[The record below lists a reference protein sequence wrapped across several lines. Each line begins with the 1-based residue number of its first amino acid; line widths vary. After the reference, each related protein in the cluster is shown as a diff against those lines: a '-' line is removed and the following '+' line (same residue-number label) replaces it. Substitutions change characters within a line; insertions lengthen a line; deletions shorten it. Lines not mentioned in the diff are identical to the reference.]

1 MGLGRDLTGL
11 IERLKEGLSF
21 SRLEIFITRA
31 SFAVPEDPQRLCPAL
46 QDSLLRLLISR
57 VIYCWGT
64 DTPNLVLFPGLR
76 FCGSVVWAGLSGLS
90 LLCMVYWGHS
100 GSGVWWVASGTAWGP
115 GAWLLAGTPQFSSGA
130 SPSSRTA
137 GFLTGWLVPGEQT
150 WGSPAPKAL
159 APNPKERPLV
169 TSCGADPGRE
179 PTSGWSLHGRG

>member
-1 MGLGRDLTGL
+1 M
-11 IERLKEGLSF
+11 KEGLSF

-115 GAWLLAGTPQFSSGA
+115 GAGCWPGRLSSPPGPRPPAGQPGFSQGGWFQESKRGGLQPLRPRPQTLRSVPWLLPVAQTPGESPPRGGAFTDVVERRHGGA
-130 SPSSRTA
+130 S
-137 GFLTGWLVPGEQT
+137 
-150 WGSPAPKAL
+150 
-159 APNPKERPLV
+159 
-169 TSCGADPGRE
+169 
-179 PTSGWSLHGRG
+179 